1 MPACYIYAMK
11 IKFISSLC
19 ACLLLILAACQT
31 SQSPLQKV
39 QDKTKWKITFGTLSN
54 QLLPAEA
61 QAADYLQRAI
71 DGTVNTYWQ
80 SRAEAHAGMY
90 LDLDLNTPRK
100 LHGVV
105 LDSSGKA
112 LAEDYPHG
120 IVIYGA
126 TKEGEWKELA
136 RDYNNKPV
144 DGKVTMEFTSV
155 EVRYLRLQLLG
166 GAPNKWWS
174 VAEID
179 LLE

>member
-1 MPACYIYAMK
+1 MNRK
-11 IKFISSLC
+11 SLSFLC
-19 ACLLLILAACQT
+19 ASLLLIVVACQT
-31 SQSPLQKV
+31 QQSPLQKV
-39 QDKTKWKITFGTLSN
+39 QDKAGWKITFGSLSN
-54 QLLPAEA
+54 QPLPPEA
-61 QAADYLQRAI
+61 QIDDYLRQAI

-90 LDLDLNTPRK
+90 LDLDLNTSRK

-105 LDSSGKA
+105 LDSSSKT

-120 IVIYGA
+120 LVIYGA
-126 TKEGEWKELA
+126 IKDGEWKELA
-136 RDYNNKPV
+136 RDYNTKPV
-144 DGKVTMEFTSV
+144 AGKVTLEFAPA

-174 VAEID
+174 VCEID